1 MSKKKQSTR
10 QTAVNA
16 VKGPRATFVRH
27 SVMLRQPDKTTIE
40 RAMTQ
45 AQLAHFY
52 RTGKLPEAKVKQTEV
67 KNLLPSREGQA
78 A

>member
-1 MSKKKQSTR
+1 MSKKKRSAR

-16 VKGPRATFVRH
+16 VKGKRATYVRH
-27 SVMLRQPDKTTIE
+27 SVLIRQPDKTTVE

-52 RTGKLPEAKVKQTEV
+52 RTGKLPEVKLKQTSV
-67 KNLLPSREGQA
+67 KNLLPCMEQA